1 MARSLSF
8 NWQGTDF
15 DCEIHKVDRSK
26 LYGNV
31 SIETLDMDGEKC
43 ELATL
48 LDDGKTLIPNGG
60 TATGYMN
67 PDGEWV
73 DRAEL
78 TPVDYDGNELETVP
92 SSFDSPIELDEE
104 ASIEEFLNHSVR
116 LTYALK
122 SDAGITPEFMT
133 RLQDGAI
140 FKTHFSYRGG
150 IDPDP
155 AFIMQGEDETVWLL
169 IGERSRIAY
178 TKLEQAA
185 VVEPTQGDEDETDE
199 DSDELDF
206 SML

>member
-1 MARSLSF
+1 MPRSLSF
-8 NWQGTDF
+8 NWQGNAF

-73 DRAEL
+73 DRDEL

-92 SSFDSPIELDEE
+92 SSFKAPIELDEE
-104 ASIEEFLNHSVR
+104 VSIEVFLNHSIR
-116 LTYALK
+116 LRYALK
-122 SDAGITPEFMT
+122 SEAGISQPFMDKMK
-133 RLQDGAI
+133 DGVI

-150 IDPDP
+150 IDPDE

-169 IGERSRIAY
+169 IGEESRIAY
-178 TKLEQAA
+178 TRLEQAA
-185 VVEPTQGDEDETDE
+185 VVEPTQDEEDETDE

>member
-1 MARSLSF
+1 MPRSLSF
-8 NWQGTDF
+8 NWQGNDF
-15 DCEIHKVDRSK
+15 ACEIHKVDRGK
-26 LYGNV
+26 LYGSV

-67 PDGEWV
+67 PSGEWV
-73 DRAEL
+73 DRDEL

-92 SSFDSPIELDEE
+92 SSFDAPIDLEAE
-104 ASIEEFLNHSVR
+104 ASIEEFLDHSVR

-169 IGERSRIAY
+169 IGERSRVAY
-178 TKLEQAA
+178 TQLEQAA
-185 VVEPTQGDEDETDE
+185 VVEPTQDEEDETDE

>member
-1 MARSLSF
+1 MPRSLSF
-8 NWQGTDF
+8 NWQGNDF
-15 DCEIHKVDRSK
+15 ACEIHKVDRGK

-31 SIETLDMDGEKC
+31 SIETLDMDGEKS

-67 PDGEWV
+67 PSGEWV
-73 DRAEL
+73 DRDEL

-92 SSFDSPIELDEE
+92 SSFDAPIDLEAE
-104 ASIEEFLNHSVR
+104 ASIEEFLDHSVR

-169 IGERSRIAY
+169 IGERSRVAY
-178 TKLEQAA
+178 TQLEQAA
-185 VVEPTQGDEDETDE
+185 VVEPTQDEEDETDE

>member
-1 MARSLSF
+1 MPRSLSF
-8 NWQGTDF
+8 NWQGNAF

-73 DRAEL
+73 DRDEL
-78 TPVDYDGNELETVP
+78 TPIDYDGNELETVP
-92 SSFDSPIELDEE
+92 SSFDAPIELEDEV
-104 ASIEEFLNHSVR
+104 SIEEFLDHSVR
-116 LTYALK
+116 LSYALK
-122 SDAGITPEFMT
+122 SEAGISKQFMD

-155 AFIMQGEDETVWLL
+155 AFLMQSEDETVWLL
-169 IGERSRIAY
+169 IGEESRIAY
-178 TKLEQAA
+178 TRLEQAA
-185 VVEPTQGDEDETDE
+185 VVEPTQDEEDETDE

>member
-1 MARSLSF
+1 MPRSLSF
-8 NWQGTDF
+8 TWQGSAF

-31 SIETLDMDGEKC
+31 RIETLDMDGEKC

-73 DRAEL
+73 DRDEL

-92 SSFDSPIELDEE
+92 SSFDAPIELE
-104 ASIEEFLNHSVR
+104 AEVSIEEFLDHSVR

-122 SDAGITPEFMT
+122 SEAGISDAFMD
-133 RLQDGAI
+133 RLKDGAI

-155 AFIMQGEDETVWLL
+155 AFLMQSEDETVWLL
-169 IGERSRIAY
+169 IGEQSRIAY

-185 VVEPTQGDEDETDE
+185 VVEPTKDDEDQTDE